1 MKLPSL
7 KKLPI
12 IPVLVATFLAI
23 GLLLFVNAYSKR
35 GAFSQL
41 NSSGGREILIES
53 QNIDSDND
61 GLKNWEEELY
71 KTDYMNPDTDGD
83 GYLDGE
89 EINSGHNPLVKAP
102 GDEQVIF
109 PLPVGDKYNLTQK
122 MFSDIDVVLKSYI
135 TQKNQYINDH
145 PEIQSTEDFMAQA
158 SPETLQEMLNRAILY
173 NQEDWLGKA
182 EIILAEMPEVFNIEI
197 SDNDINVSEDNSLD
211 AIKIYA
217 NNLLAYLN
225 SETFFFQEKNLLS
238 IKDALSNNNLSLLDK
253 VINDNNAEIEK
264 LRTTEVPPSWK
275 EVHKKTLKI
284 AVTLRNIFVSLRGYE
299 SDPIKAMIAGN
310 EFENVLS
317 DWEKLTKEIAD
328 LNKSQ
333 NLNLSI

>member
-12 IPVLVATFLAI
+12 IPVLVAIFLAT

>member
-1 MKLPSL
+1 MKLPSI

-12 IPVLVATFLAI
+12 IPVLVAIFLAT

-41 NSSGGREILIES
+41 NSSEGREILIES

>member
-1 MKLPSL
+1 
-7 KKLPI
+7 
-12 IPVLVATFLAI
+12 
-23 GLLLFVNAYSKR
+23 
-35 GAFSQL
+35 
-41 NSSGGREILIES
+41 
-53 QNIDSDND
+53 
-61 GLKNWEEELY
+61 
-71 KTDYMNPDTDGD
+71 
-83 GYLDGE
+83 
-89 EINSGHNPLVKAP
+89 
-102 GDEQVIF
+102 
-109 PLPVGDKYNLTQK
+109 
-122 MFSDIDVVLKSYI
+122 
-135 TQKNQYINDH
+135 
-145 PEIQSTEDFMAQA
+145 
-158 SPETLQEMLNRAILY
+158 MLNRAILY

>member
-41 NSSGGREILIES
+41 NSSEGREILIES